1 MSEPGIHAVP
11 SANDPFAGP
20 DSLFNRLE
28 GWTWIGCYGGY
39 YLSSDLLAEAG
50 FEQGFF
56 TRRWQGRAGCADHLS
71 LGWCHCPSSETGA
84 WQHCSQRLKGR

>member
-39 YLSSDLLAEAG
+39 
-50 FEQGFF
+50 
-56 TRRWQGRAGCADHLS
+56 
-71 LGWCHCPSSETGA
+71 
-84 WQHCSQRLKGR
+84 